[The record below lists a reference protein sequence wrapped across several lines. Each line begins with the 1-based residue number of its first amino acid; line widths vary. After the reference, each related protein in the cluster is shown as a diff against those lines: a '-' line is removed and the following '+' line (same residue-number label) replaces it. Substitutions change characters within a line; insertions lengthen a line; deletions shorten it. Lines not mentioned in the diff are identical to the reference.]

1 MFIEKLLTEPVY
13 FFRYII
19 ILIVSIVIH
28 ELAHG
33 FAAIGQGDDT
43 PERLGHITPDPV
55 VHMGPASLIMLC
67 FMGMAWGQMPV
78 NPANFRHRWSDLW
91 VSAAGPLSNFA
102 LSTIA
107 CLLFVLADTKGLP
120 LLSPD
125 FLWMMAIVN
134 MLLFFFNML
143 PIPPLDGFTVFSEIF
158 PGLKPM
164 REGPIGI
171 FLLVIVWTVPA
182 VNWLLM
188 DVLTRGTVKSIV
200 RVFGGLVA

>member
-43 PERLGHITPDPV
+43 PERLGHITPDPI

-125 FLWMMAIVN
+125 FLWMLAIVN
-134 MLLFFFNML
+134 MLLFFSICCRFRRWTDSRCL
-143 PIPPLDGFTVFSEIF
+143 VRFFPALSPCAKGRSGFSC
-158 PGLKPM
+158 
-164 REGPIGI
+164 
-171 FLLVIVWTVPA
+171 W
-182 VNWLLM
+182 
-188 DVLTRGTVKSIV
+188 
-200 RVFGGLVA
+200 